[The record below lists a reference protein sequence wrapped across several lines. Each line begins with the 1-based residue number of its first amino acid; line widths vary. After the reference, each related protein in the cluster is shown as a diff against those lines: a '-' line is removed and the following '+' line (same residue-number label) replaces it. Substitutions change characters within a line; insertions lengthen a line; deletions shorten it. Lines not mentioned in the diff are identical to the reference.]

1 MTLKITALLE
11 NQVFSPYKGVLTAK
25 AGLSL
30 LIQDQKTTI
39 LFDTGPDGSF
49 IDNANK
55 LNIDLSSVSTVVIS
69 HGHFDHCGGLS
80 FFSSDAKLISHPDI
94 KDERYYGWVI
104 TKNTALTFKKLSRQ
118 VELEKFD
125 AFLSKD
131 EVYINDEFLYSG
143 EIRKDKNKRYGVIKN
158 HNVIGNKNQEERFSP
173 DFVKDE
179 GVLIY
184 KSEYGLIIFIGCGHR
199 GVIDII
205 EYAKKITGVKKVYA
219 VIGGLHLRYASP
231 FKLLTIRK
239 FIKKENIQHVYAC
252 HCSGA
257 WGRLWLPNAKNLST
271 GQFIELG

>member
-49 IDNANK
+49 IDNAKK
-55 LNIDLSSVSTVVIS
+55 LDLDLSTVSTVVIS
-69 HGHFDHCGGLS
+69 HGHFDHCGGLPFLS
-80 FFSSDAKLISHPDI
+80 TDAKLICHPEV
-94 KDERYYGWVI
+94 KNERYYGWVM
-104 TKNTALTFKKLSRQ
+104 TKNTALTFKKLSKQIEFER
-118 VELEKFD
+118 FD
-125 AFLSKD
+125 AFFSKNEMHISD
-131 EVYINDEFLYSG
+131 NFLYSG
-143 EIRKDKNKRYGVIKN
+143 EIKKKENKQYGVIRN
-158 HNVIGNKNQEERFSP
+158 ANKEEKFSP

-184 KSEYGLIIFIGCGHR
+184 KSTKGLIIFIGCGHR

-205 EYAKKITGVKKVYA
+205 KYSKAITGVEKIYA

-231 FKLLTIRK
+231 IKLLTIRK
-239 FIKKENIQHVYAC
+239 YIKKENIQHVYAC
-252 HCSGA
+252 HCSGV
-257 WGRLWLPNAKNLST
+257 WGRLWLPNAKSLST
-271 GQFIELG
+271 GQSIELD